1 MQGQVLIGLLSTLCW
16 KFYLQA
22 SGGALVAGGDR
33 PAPTEP
39 TGENT
44 FSARRKYPKTRQ
56 GEAPPAR
63 LRAKY
68 ALRAQ
73 VSLPPGPPEDR
84 GRAR

>member
-16 KFYLQA
+16 EFYLQA

-56 GEAPPAR
+56 KGEPAGAAPGKVRPAR
-63 LRAKY
+63 TG
-68 ALRAQ
+68 
-73 VSLPPGPPEDR
+73 VSPLWTPL
-84 GRAR
+84 